1 LTDFVCLLASCSTA
15 AMKFMKVRLFLGYVA
30 APVSSQSK
38 LNTLSVMIF
47 LLNQVR
53 FLTLSHSDSFLS
65 RSAIFELVY
74 VE

>member
-1 LTDFVCLLASCSTA
+1 
-15 AMKFMKVRLFLGYVA
+15 MKVRLFLGYVA